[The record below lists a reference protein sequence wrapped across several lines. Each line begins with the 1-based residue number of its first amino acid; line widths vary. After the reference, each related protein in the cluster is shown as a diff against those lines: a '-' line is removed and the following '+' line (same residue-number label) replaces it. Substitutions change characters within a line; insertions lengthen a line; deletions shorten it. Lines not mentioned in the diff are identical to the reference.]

1 MVGISEHESLSSH
14 IILNKYAQE
23 IKEQYPDFKI
33 ALGNEIY
40 LTETRDKN
48 QKYYHSLLC
57 AKDAIGHQTL
67 RELSSIAWINSYYD
81 RGLQRVPLINMVTD
95 ILL

>member
-1 MVGISEHESLSSH
+1 MDALPSPTSIVDKAIELGINMVGISEHESLSSH

-40 LTETRDKN
+40 LTETRKIKN
-48 QKYYHSLLC
+48 IITVFCVLRMLLDT
-57 AKDAIGHQTL
+57 KH
-67 RELSSIAWINSYYD
+67 
-81 RGLQRVPLINMVTD
+81 
-95 ILL
+95 